1 LYRRRSERVCRPL
14 CCHGMGGAGDNDVL
28 RFSRAMIYANGQA
41 YALSIARRA
50 MEWQRRIGRA
60 DRVEWWLRVVDALE
74 RFR

>member
-1 LYRRRSERVCRPL
+1 
-14 CCHGMGGAGDNDVL
+14 MGGAGDNDVL